1 MQLPLLPQQFKKALL
16 AENLVTPERFDELVS
31 EAERKNQ
38 NLVDVL
44 VSNKIASAEF
54 LGNLV
59 AKALGIERADFSSI
73 PVDKSVVRVLDE
85 SIARQRQAI
94 VFNREQNGVYDVAM
108 LDPSDLETIS
118 FLTQRLQAKIRP
130 YLATSEDLN
139 RGFSVYGYELGRDFK
154 KLIEENIRASLISR
168 SKTVEESAADL
179 PIAAIVE
186 NILSYAVSSRAS
198 DIHIEVLEDSML
210 IRYRIDGILYEITSV
225 TKAVQPAITAR
236 IKILAGLKIDE
247 HFKPQDGRFRYQ
259 IVNQTVDVRVSVMPT
274 FYGEKVEMRLLESSQ
289 KPLSFEE
296 LGFSKSDSELIS
308 ENLKRTYGMI
318 LSCGPTGSGKTTTLY
333 AMMNI
338 LNKAQVNVVTIED
351 PIEYNMRY
359 INQTQINPQAGITFA
374 SGLRA
379 LLRQDPNV
387 IMIGEIRDSE
397 TANIAIQAAL
407 TGHLLVS
414 SLHTNDAPTAVP
426 RLFDLGVPPF
436 LASSVLNLI
445 IAQRLV
451 RRICQSCVY
460 SYEPGPDV
468 NAIIEAQFIALGI
481 EEEAKRQVKMLYRGS
496 GCASCN
502 MTGYRGRLGIFEIIG
517 ITDPMRKI
525 ITASGFDLGALREE
539 ARRSGTKTMFEDGLL
554 KVELALTTIDEL
566 LRVIEE

>member
-1 MQLPLLPQQFKKALL
+1 MQLPLLPQQLKKALV
-16 AENLVTPERFDELVS
+16 AENLVAPERFDEIVA
-31 EAERKNQ
+31 EAARKNQ
-38 NLVDVL
+38 NLLDVL
-44 VSNKIASAEF
+44 VSYKIASAGF
-54 LGNLV
+54 LGDLV
-59 AKALGIERADFSSI
+59 AQALGVERADFSSKPI
-73 PVDKSVVRVLDE
+73 DKSVVRVLDE
-85 SIARQRQAI
+85 DIARQRQAI
-94 VFNREQNGVYDVAM
+94 VFNREENGVYDVAM
-108 LDPSDLETIS
+108 LDPNDLEAIS
-118 FLTQRLQAKIRP
+118 FLTQRLQAKIKP
-130 YLATSEDLN
+130 FLATPEDLN
-139 RGFSVYGYELGRDFK
+139 RGFSVYGYELEKDFK
-154 KLIEENIRASLISR
+154 KLIGENVRASLISK
-168 SKTVEESAADL
+168 SQSIEEAAAGL
-179 PIAAIVE
+179 PIVAIVE

-225 TKAVQPAITAR
+225 PKAAHPAVTAR

-289 KPLSFEE
+289 KPLSLEE
-296 LGFSKSDSELIS
+296 LGFSKSDTQLIS

-318 LSCGPTGSGKTTTLY
+318 LSCGPTGSGKTTSLY

-338 LNKAQVNVVTIED
+338 LNKAQVNVVTVED

-387 IMIGEIRDSE
+387 IMVGEIRDSE
-397 TANIAIQAAL
+397 TANIAVQAAL

-414 SLHTNDAPTAVP
+414 SLHTNDAPTAIP

-436 LASSVLNLI
+436 LISSVLNLI

-451 RRICQSCVY
+451 RRICQNCVY
-460 SYEPGPDV
+460 SYEASPDLDV
-468 NAIIEAQFIALGI
+468 IIKSQLATLG
-481 EEEAKRQVKMLYRGS
+481 VKENGKPLKVLYKGS

-502 MTGYRGRLGIFEIIG
+502 MTGYRGRFGIFEIIG
-517 ITDPMRKI
+517 ITDAMREL
-525 ITASGFDLGALREE
+525 ITASNFDLAAIKTE
-539 ARRSGTKTMFEDGLL
+539 ARRNGMKTMFEDGLL
-554 KVELALTTIDEL
+554 KVELALTTMDEL
-566 LRVIEE
+566 LRVIQE

>member
-1 MQLPLLPQQFKKALL
+1 MQLPLLPQQFKKALV
-16 AENLVTPERFDELVS
+16 AENLVTPERFDELAT

-44 VSNKIASAEF
+44 VSNKIASAGF

-59 AKALGIERADFSSI
+59 ARALGIERADFSSVPI
-73 PVDKSVVRVLDE
+73 DKSVVRVLDE
-85 SIARQRQAI
+85 NIARQRQAI

-108 LDPSDLETIS
+108 LDPGDLETIS
-118 FLTQRLQAKIRP
+118 FLTQRLQAKIKP
-130 YLATSEDLN
+130 FLATSEDLN

-179 PIAAIVE
+179 PIVAIVE

-289 KPLSFEE
+289 KPLSLEE
-296 LGFSKSDSELIS
+296 LGFSGFDSKLVS

-318 LSCGPTGSGKTTTLY
+318 ISCGPTGSGKTTTLY

-359 INQTQINPQAGITFA
+359 INQTQINPQAGVTFA

-387 IMIGEIRDSE
+387 IMVGEIRDSE
-397 TANIAIQAAL
+397 TANIAVQAAL

-414 SLHTNDAPTAVP
+414 SLHTNDAPTAIP

-445 IAQRLV
+445 LAQRLV

-460 SYEPGPDV
+460 SYEPGADV
-468 NAIIEAQFIALGI
+468 NAIIEAQFVALGL
-481 EEEAKRQVKMLYRGS
+481 EREKKQLKLLYKGS
-496 GCASCN
+496 GCASCS
-502 MTGYRGRLGIFEIIG
+502 MTGYRGRFGIFEIIG
-517 ITDPMRKI
+517 ITEKMRNI
-525 ITASGFDLGALREE
+525 IAAPIFDLAAMREE
-539 ARRSGTKTMFEDGLL
+539 ARLNGTKTMFEDGLL

>member
-1 MQLPLLPQQFKKALL
+1 MP
-16 AENLVTPERFDELVS
+16 
-31 EAERKNQ
+31 
-38 NLVDVL
+38 
-44 VSNKIASAEF
+44 I
-54 LGNLV
+54 
-59 AKALGIERADFSSI
+59 
-73 PVDKSVVRVLDE
+73 DKSVVRVLDE
-85 SIARQRQAI
+85 NIARQRQAI

-108 LDPSDLETIS
+108 LDPGDLETIS
-118 FLTQRLQAKIRP
+118 FLTQRLQAKIKP
-130 YLATSEDLN
+130 FLATSEDLN

-179 PIAAIVE
+179 PIVAIVE

-289 KPLSFEE
+289 KPLSLEE
-296 LGFSKSDSELIS
+296 LGFSGFDSKLVS

-318 LSCGPTGSGKTTTLY
+318 ISCGPTGSGKTTTLY

-359 INQTQINPQAGITFA
+359 INQTQINPQAGVTFA

-387 IMIGEIRDSE
+387 IMVGEIRDSE
-397 TANIAIQAAL
+397 TANIAVQAAL

-414 SLHTNDAPTAVP
+414 SLHTNDAPTAIP

-445 IAQRLV
+445 LAQRLV

-460 SYEPGPDV
+460 SYEPGADV
-468 NAIIEAQFIALGI
+468 NAIIEAQFVALGL
-481 EEEAKRQVKMLYRGS
+481 EREKKQLKLLYKGS
-496 GCASCN
+496 GCASCS
-502 MTGYRGRLGIFEIIG
+502 MTGYRGRFGIFEIIG
-517 ITDPMRKI
+517 ITEKMRNI
-525 ITASGFDLGALREE
+525 IAAPIFDLAAMREE
-539 ARRSGTKTMFEDGLL
+539 ARLNGTKTMFEDGLL